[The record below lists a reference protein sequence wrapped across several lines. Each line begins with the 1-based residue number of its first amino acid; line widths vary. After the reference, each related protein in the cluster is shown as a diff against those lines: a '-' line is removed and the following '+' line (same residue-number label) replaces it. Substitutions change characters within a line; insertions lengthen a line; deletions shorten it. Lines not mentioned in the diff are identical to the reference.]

1 MMTIIAVIVA
11 LGIVSQIVEALIDE
25 DAVKD
30 FVIKHLGKI
39 PADEK

>member
-1 MMTIIAVIVA
+1 MTTTIAVIVA

-30 FVIKHLGKI
+30 FVIKHLGEV